1 MVIIG
6 IWLKKIAKKYCV
18 IQYRVRRRPLHPT
31 SSPGRVTP
39 PSVPMTSFSS
49 SDPIVRP
56 TQNPQNPTT
65 SVINPNHHFVPT
77 TSQTT
82 TTAKAQI
89 HRTTN
94 FSEPEL
100 SVVESKSAP
109 PRPPLPH
116 PDVKQEPGP
125 FSINDDGQL
134 HFGQPMSNNRANL
147 VTPAPLN
154 ESFSNFASERNA
166 LGKKAVGRFSKL
178 KFFKR
183 RCAKIFRVTKKCILN
198 LVKCVEF
205 VNDEL
210 L

>member
-1 MVIIG
+1 MIIAG

-18 IQYRVRRRPLHPT
+18 LQYRVRRQPLHPT

-39 PSVPMTSFSS
+39 PPVPMTSFTP

-56 TQNPQNPTT
+56 TQNPTT

-77 TSQTT
+77 TTQTSTT
-82 TTAKAQI
+82 TQAQI

-125 FSINDDGQL
+125 ISINDDGQL
-134 HFGQPMSNNRANL
+134 HFGKPTSNNRTNL
-147 VTPAPLN
+147 VTPGPLN

-166 LGKKAVGRFSKL
+166 MGKKAVGRFSKL

-183 RCAKIFRVTKKCILN
+183 RCVKIYRVTKKCVLN
-198 LVKCVEF
+198 LVRCLEF

-210 L
+210 F